1 MIDYEIS
8 EIITEQLNE
17 IALICGR
24 VLTDEKTKKKKSLV
38 TFYKLSDLTKPIKEM
53 NVSICDRMKIKVSP
67 DKKFVLLQSI
77 CDDTTSTSYYGE
89 SSLYYLDLLY
99 GKFQKISLPEGPIH
113 DFQWIPNGL
122 HFIVCAGHQPAK
134 INLYTNAAKLS
145 KEITTSKVNTIEIS
159 PDSRILCLGGFGNL
173 NGDMEFYKLSDY
185 SVIGKTNFY
194 CGVSLKWSCDSK
206 YLLGA
211 VLSPRIRVDNEYRL
225 FTYNGEHVL
234 QEKFNNEVYGCEWIE
249 NGI

>member
-1 MIDYEIS
+1 
-8 EIITEQLNE
+8 
-17 IALICGR
+17 
-24 VLTDEKTKKKKSLV
+24 
-38 TFYKLSDLTKPIKEM
+38 M

-67 DKKFVLLQSI
+67 DKKYVLLQSI

-99 GKFQKISLPEGPIH
+99 GKFQKISLQEGPIH
-113 DFQWIPNGL
+113 DFEWTPNAS

-134 INLYTNAAKLS
+134 VNLYTNAAKLV

-159 PDSRILCLGGFGNL
+159 PDSRILCLAGFGNL
-173 NGDMEFYKLSDY
+173 NGDMEFYKLSDL

-194 CGVSLKWSCDSK
+194 CGVTLKWSSDSR

-211 VLSPRIRVDNEYRL
+211 VLSPRIRVDNEYRV
-225 FTYNGEHVL
+225 FTYNGEVIM
-234 QEKFNNEVYGCEWIE
+234 QEKFNIEVYGSDWIE
-249 NGI
+249 NGKSRFVNLNR